1 MEIKIQ
7 LQTLVIKDQE
17 TGKEY
22 KVRTL
27 RSAKEIAEF
36 MEESEK
42 EIIADK
48 MEAAI
53 NTAYIKDNRNQRG
66 NLS

>member
-27 RSAKEIAEF
+27 RSAQEIAEF

-42 EIIADK
+42 EIIAEK
-48 MEAAI
+48 MEAVI
-53 NTAYIKDNRNQRG
+53 NSAYIKDN
-66 NLS
+66 

>member
-1 MEIKIQ
+1 MEIKIR
-7 LQTLVIKDQE
+7 LQTLIIKDQD
-17 TGKEY
+17 TGKEHR
-22 KVRTL
+22 VRTL

-36 MEESEK
+36 VEESEK

-53 NTAYIKDNRNQRG
+53 NTAYIKDN
-66 NLS
+66 

>member
-27 RSAKEIAEF
+27 RSAQEIAEF

-53 NTAYIKDNRNQRG
+53 NSAYIKDN
-66 NLS
+66 

>member
-27 RSAKEIAEF
+27 RSAQEIAEF

-42 EIIADK
+42 ENIADK
-48 MEAAI
+48 MGAAI
-53 NTAYIKDNRNQRG
+53 NSAYIKDN
-66 NLS
+66 